1 MEQVTPTIFQ
11 NLQAVWETNPLIFA
25 PDTLLSVAL
34 SKMYPIEANCYLYIV
49 SPSNL
54 PQFNYAVAIDNFTV
68 IGTFD
73 EQTLLRQIVTQADWS
88 QLTVKDVISLPE
100 IIEQS
105 SYKSRDFWQILAILN
120 RIFPSPLV
128 LIDRAEK
135 LAGTIDL
142 ELLVKAL
149 PSLNFLQSYF
159 LEEIMED
166 NVVCAAADTR
176 AFALAELMVQNN
188 ANYVLIIERVN
199 ELLLP
204 LGIVRA
210 RDILQ
215 LQVLG
220 VNLAIITAYS
230 LMNTQLS
237 LFNGDI
243 SLLSALPTLQQK
255 HSGLIVIGEQGEL
268 RGIIL
273 PQNILQVFQPD
284 VLLANLETVYQ
295 TAERCN
301 REKQLPVRQTQLL
314 AEITRKISTSLEL
327 KDIVQ
332 TTVDEVRQLLNCDRV
347 TIVQFQPNNTAIS
360 IGESVAEGFP
370 QMLGYE
376 LADPLLMDWDGYRQ
390 GKILV
395 IADVARAE
403 ISQAIKQLLQQFAI
417 QAKLVV
423 PILSPQLLRRHEGN
437 YDELPINQDRLQGLL
452 IVHQCSYPRQWQG
465 SEIDMLQ
472 QLADRLG
479 LAIAQVQLLDNL
491 EGRVRERTRELTIA
505 NIQLQQEIE
514 EHQQTEIALREN
526 QQKLAGILDCAD
538 EAIISIDERQ
548 IVQLFNQSAEQMFGY
563 SAEGVLGKPLDKLLP
578 SVFSKNHRQHIIDFG
593 HSPQQTRSM
602 SERSNR
608 VYGRRSDGSVFPAE
622 ASISKMRSR
631 EGLIFTVMLKDITE
645 RQQAEASLRRSEAQ
659 LRSIAN
665 ALPILIAY
673 IDNRRRYRF
682 NNRAHE
688 LWFGKTSAEIDNC
701 HLRDIVGVAAYRQIF
716 PYVRTVLL
724 GQTVTFELELIHH
737 DGTLRWVSAC
747 YIPDFDE
754 RDRVKGFFA
763 TFDDISK
770 RKALERMQSEF
781 VSIASH
787 EMRTPLTSIH
797 GVLKLLA
804 ANRLGE
810 LTPKGREMTQI
821 ALRNTD
827 RTIRLINDVLDLER
841 MESGRETIV
850 KQVCNSAELIR
861 QAADTVEE
869 MARNEEITLEID
881 VVAIKLWVDPDLIL
895 QTLTNLLSN
904 STKFS
909 PPHSTITIRVRE
921 HNNLALFSVID
932 QGRGIP
938 SDKLDVIFERFQQVD
953 ASDSRKKGGTGLGLS
968 ICRYIIN
975 KHGGQIWAESTLGQG
990 STFYFTLPKR

>member
-1 MEQVTPTIFQ
+1 MERVIPTIFQ
-11 NLQAVWETNPLIFA
+11 NLQAVWETNPLILA
-25 PDTLLSVAL
+25 PDTSLSVAL
-34 SKMYPIEANCYLYIV
+34 SKMYPISANCSLHIT
-49 SPSNL
+49 SQSNL
-54 PQFNYAVAIDNFTV
+54 PQFNYAVAIENFTV

-73 EQTLLRQIVTQADWS
+73 EQILLKQIVTHRDCS
-88 QLTVKDVISLPE
+88 KITVREIISLPE
-100 IIEQS
+100 VVERS
-105 SYKSRDFWQILAILN
+105 SDRSRDFWHILAVLEQKKQ
-120 RIFPSPLV
+120 SLLV
-128 LIDRAEK
+128 LLDEAKK

-149 PSLNFLQSYF
+149 PSLNFLHSHS
-159 LEEIMED
+159 LEETMEVR
-166 NVVCAAADTR
+166 VVCAAVDAS
-176 AFALAELMVQNN
+176 AFTLAELMVQNHS
-188 ANYVLIIERVN
+188 NYVLIIEQID
-199 ELLLP
+199 ELFFP

-210 RDILQ
+210 RDILY

-220 VNLAIITAYS
+220 VNLAIITARA
-230 LMNTQLS
+230 LMNTKLS
-237 LFNGDI
+237 LFSQDI

-255 HSGLIVIGEQGEL
+255 PSSSIVIGERGEL

-273 PQNILQVFQPD
+273 PQNILQVFQPH
-284 VLLANLETVYQ
+284 VILANLENVYQ
-295 TAERCN
+295 VAQQCN
-301 REKQLPVRQTQLL
+301 LDKQLPFRQTQLL
-314 AEITRKISTSLEL
+314 TEITRKISTSLEL

-332 TTVDEVRQLLNCDRV
+332 ITVDEVRQLLNCDRA
-347 TIVQFQPNNTAIS
+347 TIVQFQPNGTAIS
-360 IGESVAEGFP
+360 IGESLAENFP

-376 LADPLLMDWDGYRQ
+376 LADPLLMDLDGYRQ
-390 GKILV
+390 GKILA
-395 IADVARAE
+395 IADIEQSEV
-403 ISQAIKQLLQQFAI
+403 SQAVKQLLRLFAI

-423 PILSPQLLRRHEGN
+423 PILSPPLLRRHEKHARK
-437 YDELPINQDRLQGLL
+437 LPTRQDRLQGLL
-452 IVHQCSYPRQWQG
+452 IVHQCSYPRQWQP

-479 LAIAQVQLLDNL
+479 LAIAQAQLLDNL
-491 EGRVRERTRELTIA
+491 EGRVKERTRELTIA

-514 EHQQTEIALREN
+514 EHQQTEAELREN

-538 EAIISIDERQ
+538 EAIISIDEKQ

-563 SAEGVLGKPLDKLLP
+563 SADRVLGKPLDKLLP
-578 SVFSKNHRQHIIDFG
+578 SVFSESHRQYIIDFG
-593 HSPQQTRSM
+593 YSSQQNRSM
-602 SERSNR
+602 SERSSR
-608 VYGRRSDGSVFPAE
+608 VYGCRSDGSVFPAE

-688 LWFGKTSAEIDNC
+688 IWFGKTSDEINNC
-701 HLRDIVGVAAYRQIF
+701 HLRDIVGVAAYRQIVH
-716 PYVRTVLL
+716 YVRTVLS
-724 GQTVTFELELIHH
+724 GQTVSFELELIHH
-737 DGTLRWVSAC
+737 DSTLRWVSAC

-754 RDRVKGFFA
+754 RERVKGFFV

-810 LTPKGREMTQI
+810 LTPKGSEMTQI

-861 QAADTVEE
+861 QAADTIRE
-869 MARNEEITLEID
+869 MARNEEITIEIEAMELE
-881 VVAIKLWVDPDLIL
+881 LWADPDLIL

-904 STKFS
+904 SIKFS
-909 PPHSTITIRVRE
+909 PPYSTVTIAVRE
-921 HNNLALFSVID
+921 HENLALFSVID
-932 QGRGIP
+932 RGRGIP

-968 ICRYIIN
+968 ICRHIVN
-975 KHGGQIWAESTLGQG
+975 KHGGQIWVESTLGQG